1 MGTGT
6 VLYLGII
13 LSILS
18 KRYLYYVQE
27 ASLPTA
33 EPKMTRAM
41 AKTLT
46 QAGDVVP
53 WIGRILPLCN

>member
-1 MGTGT
+1 MMLLAFLFLAGYFSSGRLT
-6 VLYLGII
+6 VEILLYT
-13 LSILS
+13 
-18 KRYLYYVQE
+18 QE

-41 AKTLT
+41 AKTLS

-53 WIGRILPLCN
+53 WIGGYRY

>member
-1 MGTGT
+1 M
-6 VLYLGII
+6 LI
-13 LSILS
+13 S
-18 KRYLYYVQE
+18 YYVQE

-53 WIGRILPLCN
+53 WIGKILPLCN